1 MVIQDLGPEHKYHH
15 SGPRSL
21 KVGPV
26 VNNGHS
32 GPETDICHLEPT
44 PCPQKKLHR
53 LFFGNISIKYP
64 LNLKRKVSFEI

>member
-1 MVIQDLGPEHKYHH
+1 MVIQDLSPEPNNGH

-32 GPETDICHLEPT
+32 GPETNICHLEPT
-44 PCPQKKLHR
+44 PCPQKNFTVCFLAISPSNLH
-53 LFFGNISIKYP
+53 
-64 LNLKRKVSFEI
+64 